1 MNATQLPPA
10 GVQVTNL
17 SHRYGR
23 KDPALRGLTC
33 TIPAGKIVGLFGS
46 NGAGKSTLLH
56 LLAGLLL
63 PQSGRITIGAESR
76 PHHFSRLAALTGGNN
91 EVAGGFSLED
101 SLDLHASARPTFERA
116 LAEDFLAS
124 VGVKV
129 KKDPAKLSR
138 GQRSAVAA
146 AIGLAARAPLTLLDE
161 VTLGMDAPTRQNF
174 YDRLLADVAAHPRT
188 VILATH
194 LIDETERVIDEAL
207 IIEGGRAVGG
217 GTVDD
222 LVGSM
227 YAVSGPTPD
236 VAAYSQAADVVAR
249 RSLGPY
255 DRVVVRG
262 QRPADIPAAL
272 TVESLGFA
280 DCVIALAGKLME
292 EKPND

>member
-1 MNATQLPPA
+1 MNATHLPPA
-10 GVQVTNL
+10 GAQVVNL

-23 KDPALRGLTC
+23 KYPALTDLTC

-56 LLAGLLL
+56 LLSGLLL
-63 PQSGRITIGAESR
+63 PQSGRIIVGDESR
-76 PHHFSRLAALTGGNN
+76 PHYFSRLAALTGGNN
-91 EVAGGFSLED
+91 EAANGFSLAD
-101 SLDLHASARPTFERA
+101 SLDLHAATRRTFDRA

-124 VGVKV
+124 VGVNP
-129 KKDPAKLSR
+129 KKDPEKLSR

-174 YDRLLADVAAHPRT
+174 YDLLLADVAAHPRT
-188 VILATH
+188 VVLATH
-194 LIDETERVIDEAL
+194 LIDETERVIDETL

-217 GTVDD
+217 GTADE

-227 YAVSGPTPD
+227 YAISGPAPD

-255 DRVVVRG
+255 ERVIIRG
-262 QRPADIPAAL
+262 QRPATIPAAL
-272 TVESLGFA
+272 TTESLGFA
-280 DCVIALAGKLME
+280 ECVIALTGKLL
-292 EKPND
+292 EKNQND